1 MQNLNSIEIE
11 MVPVNKERHDINMF
25 LSLAWKIFWK
35 YLQIQSPNLNFSG
48 PHFIKCCIN
57 KAIAGIKHYSI
68 KQMSE
73 NSSESI
79 TDIIENIAKNPVW
92 PQDSKTAI
100 LNLSNK
106 QGIS

>member
-1 MQNLNSIEIE
+1 

-25 LSLAWKIFWK
+25 LSLAWKIFLK
-35 YLQIQSPNLNFSG
+35 YLQIQKPKSKFFWTTFHQMLY
-48 PHFIKCCIN
+48 K
-57 KAIAGIKHYSI
+57 KATAGIKHYSI

-79 TDIIENIAKNPVW
+79 TDTIENIAKNPVW